1 MPLSLQQQ
9 VSRHPPLSRSCAAG
23 GGAHAAAAVAP
34 ALPSP
39 RNVATSQSAVKGK
52 DQPRKR
58 NSKSVEFALDMS
70 QGQQQRSKAVA
81 SMDYSMCLS
90 PRRCLTSAWR
100 WPGAASTTGACGQRS
115 CSLFSLLQNGIA
127 AIVPDLFC
135 AAFTRTALSLSRP
148 DWQAAHPSLVGSS
161 SSSTRH

>member
-1 MPLSLQQQ
+1 M
-9 VSRHPPLSRSCAAG
+9 
-23 GGAHAAAAVAP
+23 AP

-90 PRRCLTSAWR
+90 PAVPDVGVALAGRGIDYRRV
-100 WPGAASTTGACGQRS
+100 WPAIVQPFFAASKWHCGD
-115 CSLFSLLQNGIA
+115 CS
-127 AIVPDLFC
+127 
-135 AAFTRTALSLSRP
+135 
-148 DWQAAHPSLVGSS
+148 
-161 SSSTRH
+161 